1 MKEISENLL
10 KLFWIFS
17 STKKIITQNWIFPIK
32 KLSKNVGI
40 NKREISANYIQIL
53 GIRHNFWMSLKT
65 VQFDLNQLQ
74 TFGTP
79 SS

>member
-40 NKREISANYIQIL
+40 NKREIFANYIQIL